1 MKKFLL
7 VAGIIILCLFI
18 IDKTILKEKGMVN
31 NLEQSKKYEKI
42 ENADQLPVGLEEG
55 NKAPDFEL
63 LDLEGNTVK
72 LSDYKGKT
80 ILLNFWATWCP
91 PCMAEMPYMEKLYN
105 KYKNEGFEILA
116 VNVTT
121 SEKKRTNVDEFVKN
135 NALTFT
141 IPLDEK
147 GTATHDYDIRVY
159 PTSFFIDSDGV
170 IRKKVLGAVNEEV
183 MEHEIKRLP

>member
-18 IDKTILKEKGMVN
+18 IDKTILKEKGIVN
-31 NLEQSKKYEKI
+31 NLEQPKKYEKI

-55 NKAPDFEL
+55 NRAPDFEL

-91 PCMAEMPYMEKLYN
+91 PCKAEMPYMEKLYN

-121 SEKKRTNVDEFVKN
+121 SEKSRTNVDEFVKN
-135 NALTFT
+135 NELTFT
-141 IPLDEK
+141 IPLDEI
-147 GTATHDYDIRVY
+147 GSASNDYNIRVY